1 LRPQTVGR
9 TSFSVD
15 QPLKHVASL
24 MRECSGTMIVA
35 FERVYIERGAER
47 RGSENELRLG
57 ECGLPTVWNQIE
69 ATMSYVLDLPLMVL
83 VEHGLRSEGLLEKG
97 YDWYVQWVDLDATT
111 LKGAEFRG
119 VFDDWKSRVKSR
131 AGSRS
136 DDSPMQT
143 AAAAEW
149 ESAGAQPWRSP
160 RCESHRPSWPRAMTA
175 RKTNPTMSMTVMTS
189 LPSSA
194 VVFSA
199 ATTREARRSAIT
211 ARSYSTRSR

>member
-1 LRPQTVGR
+1 MAAASVFLSVGRTSTPRQETFVSALEQLMRRHGLRPQTVGR

-15 QPLKHVASL
+15 QPLKHVANL

-131 AGSRS
+131 AASRS
-136 DDSPMQT
+136 DDAPVQT
-143 AAAAEW
+143 ATAAD
-149 ESAGAQPWRSP
+149 
-160 RCESHRPSWPRAMTA
+160 
-175 RKTNPTMSMTVMTS
+175 
-189 LPSSA
+189 
-194 VVFSA
+194 
-199 ATTREARRSAIT
+199 
-211 ARSYSTRSR
+211 